1 MNVIQYG
8 MRRND
13 MPIIYNEKT
22 REFHLY
28 NQEISYII
36 KILDNDQPGQLY
48 YGKRLTHREDFS
60 HLFEYAMRDMS
71 PYAFEGNS
79 TFSLENIKQEYPTF
93 GCGDMRFPAYE
104 IERENG
110 SHVVEFVYKEH
121 KIYNGKPKLEGLP
134 ATYVE
139 SDDEAQTL
147 ELVLEDTSINTR
159 IVLLYTIYEA
169 FPVIARSV
177 RFECDSDEKIT
188 LLSAMSACVDLPDKD
203 YEMIDL
209 AGVWARERH
218 VRRHKLDYGIQSIY
232 SMRGCSSYQFNPFL
246 ALARENADEFQG
258 QVYGFSLVYSG
269 NFLAQ
274 TEVDNYDTARVLMGI
289 HPNGFKWTLGKGESF
304 QTPEMVMVYSEAGLN
319 GMSQTFHKLY
329 RTRLARGTWRDK
341 VRPILINSWE
351 AFYFDFDAP
360 KLLGLADAAADLG
373 MELFVLDDGWFG
385 KRDDSTSSLG
395 YLYPNEEKLKGT
407 LKELAEKINAKG
419 LKFGL
424 WIEPEMTNKDSDL
437 YRAHPD
443 WLLAE
448 QGKRICHSR
457 TQYVLDFSK
466 KEVREY
472 IGDMLE
478 NLLAEVPVSYIKWDM
493 NRTFS
498 EVFSNGND
506 REYQGKVCHKYILGV
521 YELYERLTSRFPH
534 VLFESC
540 ASGGARFDPGML
552 YYAPQGW
559 TSDDSDA
566 IERLKIQYGT
576 SMCYPLSSMGS
587 HVSVVP
593 NHQVFRNTPL
603 HTRANVAYFGTF
615 GYELDL
621 NKLTEEE
628 IKEVKEQITFM
639 KEYREVL
646 QFGTFYRLKSPFEGN
661 ETVWMVTNEDRTLAI
676 VGYYRVLNG
685 VNQPY
690 SRVRLQGLNPDMIYE
705 NVWNHTENYGD
716 ELMNYGLITS
726 DVTAGEV
733 PGNVTPCTDFE
744 SRIYMLKGKK
754 VQEGR

>member
-1 MNVIQYG
+1 
-8 MRRND
+8 

-48 YGKRLTHREDFS
+48 YGKRLTHKEDFS

-289 HPNGFKWTLGKGESF
+289 HPNGFKWTLEKGESF

-360 KLLGLADAAADLG
+360 KLLGLADVAADLG

-395 YLYPNEEKLKGT
+395 DWYPNEEKLKGT

-457 TQYVLDFSK
+457 NQYVLDFSK

-478 NLLAEVPVSYIKWDM
+478 NLLAEVPVSYIKWDL

-506 REYQGKVCHKYILGV
+506 REYQGKVCHKYVLGV

-559 TSDDSDA
+559 TSDDTDA

-576 SMCYPLSSMGS
+576 SMVYPVSCMGS
-587 HVSVVP
+587 HVSASP
-593 NHQVFRNTPL
+593 NHQTNRVTPIE
-603 HTRANVAYFGTF
+603 TRADVAYFGTF

-621 NKLTEEE
+621 LKLGEEDKAE
-628 IKEVKEQITFM
+628 IRRQIAFM
-639 KEYREVL
+639 KEKRDL
-646 QFGTFYRLKSPFEGN
+646 IQKGTFYRLKSPFEGN
-661 ETVWMVTNEDRTLAI
+661 ETAWMIVSEDQKKAL
-676 VGYYRVLNG
+676 VCYYRVMQP
-685 VNQPY
+685 VN
-690 SRVRLQGLNPDMIYE
+690 VGFKRLKLKGLKEDICYK
-705 NVWNHTENYGD
+705 VSGYDYDCYGD
-716 ELMNYGLITS
+716 ELMQVGMILS
-726 DVTAGEV
+726 DSASGVWKKGV
-733 PGNVTPCTDFE
+733 NDKGDFQA
-744 SRIYMLKGKK
+744 K
-754 VQEGR
+754 VFEIVAV

>member
-1 MNVIQYG
+1 
-8 MRRND
+8 

-48 YGKRLTHREDFS
+48 YGKRLTHKEDFS

-71 PYAFEGNS
+71 SYAFEGNS

-289 HPNGFKWTLGKGESF
+289 HPNGFKWTLEKGESF

-395 YLYPNEEKLKGT
+395 DWYPNEEKLKGT

-506 REYQGKVCHKYILGV
+506 REYQGKVCHKYVLGV

-559 TSDDSDA
+559 TSDDTDA

-576 SMCYPLSSMGS
+576 SMVYPVSCMGS
-587 HVSVVP
+587 HVSASP
-593 NHQVFRNTPL
+593 NHQTNRVTPIE
-603 HTRANVAYFGTF
+603 TRADVAYFGTF

-621 NKLTEEE
+621 LKLDEEDKVE
-628 IKEVKEQITFM
+628 IRRQIAFM
-639 KEYREVL
+639 KEKRDL
-646 QFGTFYRLKSPFEGN
+646 IQKGTFYRLKSPFEGN
-661 ETVWMVTNEDRTLAI
+661 ETAWMIVSEDQKKAL
-676 VGYYRVLNG
+676 VGYYRVMQP
-685 VNQPY
+685 VN
-690 SRVRLQGLNPDMIYE
+690 VGFKRLKMKGLKEDICYK
-705 NVWNHTENYGD
+705 VSGYDYDCYGD
-716 ELMNYGLITS
+716 ELMQVGMILS
-726 DVTAGEV
+726 DSASGVWKKGVNDKGDFQAEV
-733 PGNVTPCTDFE
+733 FE
-744 SRIYMLKGKK
+744 I
-754 VQEGR
+754 VAV

>member
-289 HPNGFKWTLGKGESF
+289 HPNGFKWTLEKGESF

-395 YLYPNEEKLKGT
+395 DWYPNEEKLKGT

-559 TSDDSDA
+559 TSDDTDA

-576 SMCYPLSSMGS
+576 SMVYPVSCMGS
-587 HVSVVP
+587 HVSASP
-593 NHQVFRNTPL
+593 NHQTNRVTPIE
-603 HTRANVAYFGTF
+603 TRADVAYFGTF

-621 NKLTEEE
+621 LKLGEEDKAE
-628 IKEVKEQITFM
+628 IRRQIAFM
-639 KEYREVL
+639 KEKRDL
-646 QFGTFYRLKSPFEGN
+646 IQKGTFYRLKSPFEGN
-661 ETVWMVTNEDRTLAI
+661 ETAWMIISEDQKKAL
-676 VGYYRVLNG
+676 VGYYRVMQP
-685 VNQPY
+685 VN
-690 SRVRLQGLNPDMIYE
+690 VGFKRLKLKGLKEDTCYK
-705 NVWNHTENYGD
+705 VSGYDYDCYGD
-716 ELMNYGLITS
+716 ELMQVGMILS
-726 DVTAGEV
+726 DSASGVWKKGVNDKGDFQAEV
-733 PGNVTPCTDFE
+733 FE
-744 SRIYMLKGKK
+744 I
-754 VQEGR
+754 VAV

>member
-1 MNVIQYG
+1 
-8 MRRND
+8 

-71 PYAFEGNS
+71 PYAFEENS

-395 YLYPNEEKLKGT
+395 DWYPNEEKLKGT

-457 TQYVLDFSK
+457 NQYVLDFSK

-478 NLLAEVPVSYIKWDM
+478 NLLAEVPVSYIKWDL

-559 TSDDSDA
+559 TSDDTDA

-576 SMCYPLSSMGS
+576 SMVYPVSCMGS
-587 HVSVVP
+587 HVSASP
-593 NHQVFRNTPL
+593 NHQTNRVTPL
-603 HTRANVAYFGTF
+603 ETRADVAYFGTF

-621 NKLTEEE
+621 LKLGEEDKAE
-628 IKEVKEQITFM
+628 IRRQIAFM
-639 KEYREVL
+639 KEKRDL
-646 QFGTFYRLKSPFEGN
+646 IQKGTFYRLKSPFEGN
-661 ETVWMVTNEDRTLAI
+661 ETAWMIVSEDQKKAL
-676 VGYYRVLNG
+676 VGYYRVMQP
-685 VNQPY
+685 VN
-690 SRVRLQGLNPDMIYE
+690 VGFKRLKLKGLKEDTCYK
-705 NVWNHTENYGD
+705 VSGYAYDCYGD
-716 ELMNYGLITS
+716 ELMQVGMILS
-726 DVTAGEV
+726 DSASGVWKNGVNDKGDFQAEV
-733 PGNVTPCTDFE
+733 FE
-744 SRIYMLKGKK
+744 I
-754 VQEGR
+754 VAV

>member
-1 MNVIQYG
+1 
-8 MRRND
+8 

-121 KIYNGKPKLEGLP
+121 KIYDGKPKLEGLP

-395 YLYPNEEKLKGT
+395 DWYPNEEKLKGT

-424 WIEPEMTNKDSDL
+424 WTEPEMTNKDSDL

-559 TSDDSDA
+559 TSDDTDA

-576 SMCYPLSSMGS
+576 SMVYPVSCMGS
-587 HVSVVP
+587 HVSASP
-593 NHQVFRNTPL
+593 NHQTNRVTPL
-603 HTRANVAYFGTF
+603 ETRADVAYFGTF

-621 NKLTEEE
+621 LKLGEEDKAE
-628 IKEVKEQITFM
+628 IRRQIAFM
-639 KEYREVL
+639 KEKRDL
-646 QFGTFYRLKSPFEGN
+646 IQKGTFYRLKSPFEGN
-661 ETVWMVTNEDRTLAI
+661 ETAWMIVSEDQKKAL
-676 VGYYRVLNG
+676 VGYYRVMQP
-685 VNQPY
+685 VN
-690 SRVRLQGLNPDMIYE
+690 VGFKRLKLKGLKEDTCYK
-705 NVWNHTENYGD
+705 VSGYAYDCYGD
-716 ELMNYGLITS
+716 ELMQVGMILS
-726 DVTAGEV
+726 DSASGVWKKGVNDKGDFQAEV
-733 PGNVTPCTDFE
+733 FE
-744 SRIYMLKGKK
+744 I
-754 VQEGR
+754 VAV

>member
-1 MNVIQYG
+1 
-8 MRRND
+8 

-48 YGKRLTHREDFS
+48 YGKRLTHKEDFS

-147 ELVLEDTSINTR
+147 ELVLEDASIGTK
-159 IVLLYTIYEA
+159 IILLYTIYEA
-169 FPVIARSV
+169 FPVITRSV

-289 HPNGFKWTLGKGESF
+289 HPNGFKWTLEKGESF

-360 KLLGLADAAADLG
+360 KLLGLADVAADLG

-395 YLYPNEEKLKGT
+395 DWYPNEEKLKGT

-443 WLLAE
+443 WILAE

-559 TSDDSDA
+559 TSDDTDA

-576 SMCYPLSSMGS
+576 SMVYPVSCMGS
-587 HVSVVP
+587 HVSASP
-593 NHQVFRNTPL
+593 NHQTNRVTPL
-603 HTRANVAYFGTF
+603 ETRADVAYFGTF

-621 NKLTEEE
+621 LKLGEEDKAE
-628 IKEVKEQITFM
+628 IRRQIAFM
-639 KEYREVL
+639 KEKRDL
-646 QFGTFYRLKSPFEGN
+646 IQKGTFYRLKSPFEGN
-661 ETVWMVTNEDRTLAI
+661 ETAWMIVSEDQKKAL
-676 VGYYRVLNG
+676 VGYYRVMQP
-685 VNQPY
+685 VN
-690 SRVRLQGLNPDMIYE
+690 VGFKRLKLKGLKEDTCYK
-705 NVWNHTENYGD
+705 VSGYAYDCYGD
-716 ELMNYGLITS
+716 ELMQVGMILS
-726 DVTAGEV
+726 DSASGVWKKGVNDKGDFQAEV
-733 PGNVTPCTDFE
+733 FE
-744 SRIYMLKGKK
+744 I
-754 VQEGR
+754 VAV

>member
-1 MNVIQYG
+1 
-8 MRRND
+8 

-36 KILDNDQPGQLY
+36 KILDNDQLGQLY

-60 HLFEYAMRDMS
+60 HFFEYAMRDMS

-110 SHVVEFVYKEH
+110 SHVVEFVYKEY

-159 IVLLYTIYEA
+159 IVLLYTIYKA

-395 YLYPNEEKLKGT
+395 DWYPNEEKLKGT

-559 TSDDSDA
+559 TSDDTDA

-576 SMCYPLSSMGS
+576 SMVYPVSCMGS
-587 HVSVVP
+587 HVSASP
-593 NHQVFRNTPL
+593 NHQTNRVTPIE
-603 HTRANVAYFGTF
+603 TRADVAYFGTF

-621 NKLTEEE
+621 LKLGEEDKAE
-628 IKEVKEQITFM
+628 IRRQIAFM
-639 KEYREVL
+639 KEKRDL
-646 QFGTFYRLKSPFEGN
+646 IQKGTFYRLKSPFEGN
-661 ETVWMVTNEDRTLAI
+661 ETAWMIVSEDQKKAL
-676 VGYYRVLNG
+676 VGYYRVMQP
-685 VNQPY
+685 VN
-690 SRVRLQGLNPDMIYE
+690 VGFKRLKLKGLKEDTCYK
-705 NVWNHTENYGD
+705 VSGYAYDCYGD
-716 ELMNYGLITS
+716 ELMQVGMILS
-726 DVTAGEV
+726 DSASGVWKKGVNDKGDFQAEV
-733 PGNVTPCTDFE
+733 FE
-744 SRIYMLKGKK
+744 I
-754 VQEGR
+754 VAV

>member
-121 KIYNGKPKLEGLP
+121 KIYDGKPKLEGLP

-360 KLLGLADAAADLG
+360 KLLGLADAATDLG

-395 YLYPNEEKLKGT
+395 DWYPNEEKLKGT

-559 TSDDSDA
+559 TSDDTDA

-576 SMCYPLSSMGS
+576 SMVYPVSCMGS
-587 HVSVVP
+587 HVSASP
-593 NHQVFRNTPL
+593 NHQTNRVTPIE
-603 HTRANVAYFGTF
+603 TRADVAYFGTF

-621 NKLTEEE
+621 LKLGEEDKAE
-628 IKEVKEQITFM
+628 IRRQIAFM
-639 KEYREVL
+639 KEKRDL
-646 QFGTFYRLKSPFEGN
+646 IQKGTFYRLKSPFEGN
-661 ETVWMVTNEDRTLAI
+661 ETAWMIVSEDQKKAL
-676 VGYYRVLNG
+676 VGYYRVMQP
-685 VNQPY
+685 VN
-690 SRVRLQGLNPDMIYE
+690 VGFKRLKLKGLKEDTCYK
-705 NVWNHTENYGD
+705 VSGYAYDCYGD
-716 ELMNYGLITS
+716 ELMQVGMILS
-726 DVTAGEV
+726 DSASGVWKKGVNDKGDFQAEV
-733 PGNVTPCTDFE
+733 FE
-744 SRIYMLKGKK
+744 I
-754 VQEGR
+754 VAV

>member
-1 MNVIQYG
+1 
-8 MRRND
+8 

-48 YGKRLTHREDFS
+48 YGKRLTHKEDFS

-121 KIYNGKPKLEGLP
+121 KIYSGKPKLEGLP

-289 HPNGFKWTLGKGESF
+289 HPNGFKWTLGKGEAF
-304 QTPEMVMVYSEAGLN
+304 QAPEMVMVYSEAGLN

-385 KRDDSTSSLG
+385 KRNDGTSSLG
-395 YLYPNEEKLKGT
+395 DWYPNEEKLKGT

-457 TQYVLDFSK
+457 NQYVLDFSK
-466 KEVREY
+466 REVREY

-478 NLLAEVPVSYIKWDM
+478 NLLAEVPISYIKWDL

-506 REYQGKVCHKYILGV
+506 REYQGKVCHKYVLGV

-559 TSDDSDA
+559 TSDDTDA

-576 SMCYPLSSMGS
+576 SMVYPVSCMGS
-587 HVSVVP
+587 HVSASP
-593 NHQVFRNTPL
+593 NHQTNRVTPIE
-603 HTRANVAYFGTF
+603 TRADVAYFGTF

-621 NKLTEEE
+621 LKLSEEE
-628 IKEVKEQITFM
+628 KAEVRRQIAFM
-639 KEYREVL
+639 KENREL
-646 QFGTFYRLKSPFEGN
+646 IQKGIFYRLKSPFEGN
-661 ETVWMVTNEDRTLAI
+661 ETAWIIVSEDQKKAL
-676 VGYYRVLNG
+676 VGYYRVMQP
-685 VNQPY
+685 VNIGF
-690 SRVRLQGLNPDMIYE
+690 VRLKLKGLKEDTCYK
-705 NVWNHTENYGD
+705 VSGYDYDCYGD
-716 ELMNYGLITS
+716 ELMQVGMILS
-726 DVTAGEV
+726 DSASGVWKKGV
-733 PGNVTPCTDFE
+733 NDKGDFQA
-744 SRIYMLKGKK
+744 K
-754 VQEGR
+754 VFEIVAV

>member
-1 MNVIQYG
+1 
-8 MRRND
+8 

-360 KLLGLADAAADLG
+360 KLLGLADAATDLG

-395 YLYPNEEKLKGT
+395 DWYPNEEKLKGT

-506 REYQGKVCHKYILGV
+506 REYQGKVSHKYILGV

-559 TSDDSDA
+559 TSDDTDA

-576 SMCYPLSSMGS
+576 SMVYPVSCMGS
-587 HVSVVP
+587 HVSASP
-593 NHQVFRNTPL
+593 NHQTNRVTPIE
-603 HTRANVAYFGTF
+603 TRADVAYFGTF

-621 NKLTEEE
+621 LKLGEEDKAE
-628 IKEVKEQITFM
+628 IRRQIAFM
-639 KEYREVL
+639 KEKRDL
-646 QFGTFYRLKSPFEGN
+646 IQKGTFYRLKSPFEGN
-661 ETVWMVTNEDRTLAI
+661 ETAWMIVSEDQKKAL
-676 VGYYRVLNG
+676 VGYYRVMQP
-685 VNQPY
+685 VN
-690 SRVRLQGLNPDMIYE
+690 VGFKRLKLKGLKEDTCYK
-705 NVWNHTENYGD
+705 VSGYAYDCYGD
-716 ELMNYGLITS
+716 ELMQVGMILS
-726 DVTAGEV
+726 DSASGVWKKGVNDKGDFQAEV
-733 PGNVTPCTDFE
+733 FE
-744 SRIYMLKGKK
+744 I
-754 VQEGR
+754 VAV

>member
-1 MNVIQYG
+1 
-8 MRRND
+8 

-110 SHVVEFVYKEH
+110 SHVVEFVYKEY

-246 ALARENADEFQG
+246 ALARENANEFQG

-395 YLYPNEEKLKGT
+395 DWYPNEEKLKGT

-559 TSDDSDA
+559 TSDDTDA

-576 SMCYPLSSMGS
+576 SMVYPVSCMGS
-587 HVSVVP
+587 HVSASP
-593 NHQVFRNTPL
+593 NHQTNRVTPIE
-603 HTRANVAYFGTF
+603 TRADVAYFGTF

-621 NKLTEEE
+621 LKLGEEDKAE
-628 IKEVKEQITFM
+628 IRRQIAFM
-639 KEYREVL
+639 KEKRDL
-646 QFGTFYRLKSPFEGN
+646 IQKGTFYRLKSPFEGN
-661 ETVWMVTNEDRTLAI
+661 ETAWMIVSEDQKKAL
-676 VGYYRVLNG
+676 VGYYRVMQP
-685 VNQPY
+685 VN
-690 SRVRLQGLNPDMIYE
+690 VGFKRLKLKGLKEDICYK
-705 NVWNHTENYGD
+705 VSGYAYDCYGD
-716 ELMNYGLITS
+716 ELMQVGMILS
-726 DVTAGEV
+726 DSASGVWKKGVNDKGDFQAEV
-733 PGNVTPCTDFE
+733 FE
-744 SRIYMLKGKK
+744 I
-754 VQEGR
+754 VAV

>member
-1 MNVIQYG
+1 
-8 MRRND
+8 

-36 KILDNDQPGQLY
+36 KILDNEQPGQLY

-121 KIYNGKPKLEGLP
+121 KIYDGKPKLEGLP

-232 SMRGCSSYQFNPFL
+232 SMRGCSSYQFNPFF

-304 QTPEMVMVYSEAGLN
+304 QTPEMVMIYSEAGLN

-360 KLLGLADAAADLG
+360 KLLGLVDAAADLG

-395 YLYPNEEKLKGT
+395 DWYPNEEKLKGT

-559 TSDDSDA
+559 TSDDTDA

-576 SMCYPLSSMGS
+576 SMVYPVSCMGS
-587 HVSVVP
+587 HVSASP
-593 NHQVFRNTPL
+593 NHQTNRVTPIE
-603 HTRANVAYFGTF
+603 TRADVAYFGTF

-621 NKLTEEE
+621 LKLSEEE
-628 IKEVKEQITFM
+628 KEEIRRQIAFM
-639 KEYREVL
+639 KEKRDL
-646 QFGTFYRLKSPFEGN
+646 IQKGTFYRLKSPFEGN
-661 ETVWMVTNEDRTLAI
+661 ETAWMIVSEDQKKAL
-676 VGYYRVLNG
+676 VGYYRVMQP
-685 VNQPY
+685 VN
-690 SRVRLQGLNPDMIYE
+690 VGFKRLKLKGLKEDICYK
-705 NVWNHTENYGD
+705 VSGYDYDCYGD
-716 ELMNYGLITS
+716 ELMQVGMILSGSASGVWKKGVNDKG
-726 DVTAGEV
+726 
-733 PGNVTPCTDFE
+733 DFQA
-744 SRIYMLKGKK
+744 K
-754 VQEGR
+754 VFEIVAV

>member
-360 KLLGLADAAADLG
+360 KLLGLADAATDLG

-395 YLYPNEEKLKGT
+395 DWYPNEEKLKGT

-506 REYQGKVCHKYILGV
+506 REYQGKVCHKYVLGV

-559 TSDDSDA
+559 TSDDTDA

-576 SMCYPLSSMGS
+576 SMVYPVSCMGS
-587 HVSVVP
+587 HVSASP
-593 NHQVFRNTPL
+593 NHQTNRVTPIE
-603 HTRANVAYFGTF
+603 TRADVAYFGTF

-621 NKLTEEE
+621 LKLGEEDKAE
-628 IKEVKEQITFM
+628 IRRQIAFM
-639 KEYREVL
+639 KEKRDL
-646 QFGTFYRLKSPFEGN
+646 IQKGTFYRLKSPFEGN
-661 ETVWMVTNEDRTLAI
+661 ETAWMIVSEDQKKAL
-676 VGYYRVLNG
+676 VGYYRVMQP
-685 VNQPY
+685 VN
-690 SRVRLQGLNPDMIYE
+690 VGFKRLKLKGLKEDTCYK
-705 NVWNHTENYGD
+705 VSGYAYDCYGD
-716 ELMNYGLITS
+716 ELMQVGMILS
-726 DVTAGEV
+726 DSASGVWKKGVNDKGDFQAEV
-733 PGNVTPCTDFE
+733 FE
-744 SRIYMLKGKK
+744 I
-754 VQEGR
+754 VAV

>member
-1 MNVIQYG
+1 
-8 MRRND
+8 

-36 KILDNDQPGQLY
+36 KILDNEQPGQLY
-48 YGKRLTHREDFS
+48 YGKRLTHREDFG
-60 HLFEYAMRDMS
+60 HLFEYATRDMS

-360 KLLGLADAAADLG
+360 KLLGLADAATDLG

-395 YLYPNEEKLKGT
+395 DWYPNEEKLKGT

-506 REYQGKVCHKYILGV
+506 REYQGKVCHKYVLGV

-559 TSDDSDA
+559 TSDDTDA

-576 SMCYPLSSMGS
+576 SMVYPVSCMGS
-587 HVSVVP
+587 HVSASP
-593 NHQVFRNTPL
+593 NHQTNRVTPIE
-603 HTRANVAYFGTF
+603 TRADVAYFGTF

-621 NKLTEEE
+621 LKLGEEDKAE
-628 IKEVKEQITFM
+628 IRRQIAFM
-639 KEYREVL
+639 KEKRDL
-646 QFGTFYRLKSPFEGN
+646 IQKGTFYRLKSPFEGN
-661 ETVWMVTNEDRTLAI
+661 ETAWMIVSEDQKKAL
-676 VGYYRVLNG
+676 VGYYRVMQP
-685 VNQPY
+685 VN
-690 SRVRLQGLNPDMIYE
+690 VGFKRLKLKGLKEDTCYK
-705 NVWNHTENYGD
+705 VSGYAYDCYGD
-716 ELMNYGLITS
+716 ELMQVGMILS
-726 DVTAGEV
+726 DSASGVWKKGVNDKGDFQAEV
-733 PGNVTPCTDFE
+733 FE
-744 SRIYMLKGKK
+744 I
-754 VQEGR
+754 VAV

>member
-71 PYAFEGNS
+71 PYAFEENS

-121 KIYNGKPKLEGLP
+121 KIYDGKPKLEGLP

-209 AGVWARERH
+209 AGVWARERR

-395 YLYPNEEKLKGT
+395 DWYPNEEKLKGT

-559 TSDDSDA
+559 TSDDTDA

-576 SMCYPLSSMGS
+576 SMVYPVSCMGS
-587 HVSVVP
+587 HVSASP
-593 NHQVFRNTPL
+593 NHQTNRVTPIE
-603 HTRANVAYFGTF
+603 TRADVAYFGTF

-621 NKLTEEE
+621 LKLGEEDKAE
-628 IKEVKEQITFM
+628 IRRQIAFM
-639 KEYREVL
+639 KEKRDL
-646 QFGTFYRLKSPFEGN
+646 IQKGTFYRLKSPFEGN
-661 ETVWMVTNEDRTLAI
+661 ETAWMIVSEDQKKAL
-676 VGYYRVLNG
+676 VGYYRVMQP
-685 VNQPY
+685 VN
-690 SRVRLQGLNPDMIYE
+690 VGFKRLKLKGLKEDTCYK
-705 NVWNHTENYGD
+705 VSGYAYDCYGD
-716 ELMNYGLITS
+716 ELMQVGMILS
-726 DVTAGEV
+726 DSASGVWKKGVNDKGDFQAEV
-733 PGNVTPCTDFE
+733 FE
-744 SRIYMLKGKK
+744 I
-754 VQEGR
+754 VAV

>member
-360 KLLGLADAAADLG
+360 KLLGLADAATDLG

-395 YLYPNEEKLKGT
+395 DWYPNEEKLKGT

-559 TSDDSDA
+559 TSDDTDA

-576 SMCYPLSSMGS
+576 SMVYPVSCMGS
-587 HVSVVP
+587 HVSASP
-593 NHQVFRNTPL
+593 NHQTNRVTPL
-603 HTRANVAYFGTF
+603 ETRADVAYFGTF

-628 IKEVKEQITFM
+628 KAKIRRQIAFM
-639 KEYREVL
+639 KEKRDL
-646 QFGTFYRLKSPFEGN
+646 IQKGTFYRLKSPFEGN
-661 ETVWMVTNEDRTLAI
+661 ETAWMIVSEDQKKAL
-676 VGYYRVLNG
+676 VGYYRVMQP
-685 VNQPY
+685 VN
-690 SRVRLQGLNPDMIYE
+690 VGFKRLKLKGLKEDICYK
-705 NVWNHTENYGD
+705 VSGYAYDCYGD
-716 ELMNYGLITS
+716 ELMQVGMILS
-726 DVTAGEV
+726 DSASGVWKKGVNDKGDFQAEV
-733 PGNVTPCTDFE
+733 FE
-744 SRIYMLKGKK
+744 I
-754 VQEGR
+754 VAV

>member
-48 YGKRLTHREDFS
+48 YGKRLTRREDFS

-289 HPNGFKWTLGKGESF
+289 HPNGFKWTLEKGGSF
-304 QTPEMVMVYSEAGLN
+304 QTPGMVMVYSEAGLN

-360 KLLGLADAAADLG
+360 KLLGLADVAADLG

-395 YLYPNEEKLKGT
+395 DWYPNEEKLKGT

-443 WLLAE
+443 WILAE

-559 TSDDSDA
+559 TSDDTDA

-576 SMCYPLSSMGS
+576 SMVYPVSCMGS
-587 HVSVVP
+587 HVSASP
-593 NHQVFRNTPL
+593 NHQTNRVTPL
-603 HTRANVAYFGTF
+603 ETRADVAYFGTF

-621 NKLTEEE
+621 LKLGEEDKAE
-628 IKEVKEQITFM
+628 IRRQIAFM
-639 KEYREVL
+639 KEKRDL
-646 QFGTFYRLKSPFEGN
+646 IQKGTFYRLKSPFEGN
-661 ETVWMVTNEDRTLAI
+661 ETAWMIVSEDQKKAL
-676 VGYYRVLNG
+676 VGYYRVMQP
-685 VNQPY
+685 VN
-690 SRVRLQGLNPDMIYE
+690 VGFKRLKLKGLKEDTCYK
-705 NVWNHTENYGD
+705 VSGYAYDCYGD
-716 ELMNYGLITS
+716 ELMQVGMILS
-726 DVTAGEV
+726 DSASGVWKKGVNDKGDFQAEV
-733 PGNVTPCTDFE
+733 FE
-744 SRIYMLKGKK
+744 I
-754 VQEGR
+754 VAV

>member
-1 MNVIQYG
+1 
-8 MRRND
+8 

-360 KLLGLADAAADLG
+360 KLLGLADAATDLG

-395 YLYPNEEKLKGT
+395 DWYPNEEKLKGT

-559 TSDDSDA
+559 TSDDTDA

-576 SMCYPLSSMGS
+576 SMVYPVSCMGS
-587 HVSVVP
+587 HVSASP
-593 NHQVFRNTPL
+593 NHQTNRVTPIE
-603 HTRANVAYFGTF
+603 TRADVAYFGTF

-621 NKLTEEE
+621 LKLVEEDKAE
-628 IKEVKEQITFM
+628 IRRQIAFM
-639 KEYREVL
+639 KEKRDL
-646 QFGTFYRLKSPFEGN
+646 IQKGTFYRLKSPFEGN
-661 ETVWMVTNEDRTLAI
+661 ETAWMIVSEDQKKAL
-676 VGYYRVLNG
+676 VGYYRVMQP
-685 VNQPY
+685 VN
-690 SRVRLQGLNPDMIYE
+690 VGFKRLKLKGLKEDTCYK
-705 NVWNHTENYGD
+705 VSGYAYDCYGD
-716 ELMNYGLITS
+716 ELMQVGMILS
-726 DVTAGEV
+726 DSASGVWKKGVNDKGDFQAEV
-733 PGNVTPCTDFE
+733 FE
-744 SRIYMLKGKK
+744 I
-754 VQEGR
+754 VAV

>member
-1 MNVIQYG
+1 
-8 MRRND
+8 

-121 KIYNGKPKLEGLP
+121 KIYEGKPKLEGLP

-209 AGVWARERH
+209 AGVWARERR

-395 YLYPNEEKLKGT
+395 DWYPNEEKLKGT

-559 TSDDSDA
+559 TSDDTDA

-576 SMCYPLSSMGS
+576 SMVYPVSCMGS
-587 HVSVVP
+587 HVSASP
-593 NHQVFRNTPL
+593 NHQTNRVTPIE
-603 HTRANVAYFGTF
+603 TRADVAYFGTF

-621 NKLTEEE
+621 LKLGEEDKAE
-628 IKEVKEQITFM
+628 IRRQIAFM
-639 KEYREVL
+639 KEKRDL
-646 QFGTFYRLKSPFEGN
+646 IQKGTFYRLKSPFEGN
-661 ETVWMVTNEDRTLAI
+661 ETAWMIVSEDQKKAL
-676 VGYYRVLNG
+676 VGYYRVMQP
-685 VNQPY
+685 VN
-690 SRVRLQGLNPDMIYE
+690 VGFKRLKLKGLKEDTCYK
-705 NVWNHTENYGD
+705 VSGYDYDCYGD
-716 ELMNYGLITS
+716 ELMQVGMILS
-726 DVTAGEV
+726 DSASGVWKKGVNDKGDFQAEV
-733 PGNVTPCTDFE
+733 FE
-744 SRIYMLKGKK
+744 I
-754 VQEGR
+754 VAV

>member
-1 MNVIQYG
+1 
-8 MRRND
+8 

-48 YGKRLTHREDFS
+48 YGKRLIHREDFS

-209 AGVWARERH
+209 AGVWARERY

-360 KLLGLADAAADLG
+360 KLLGLADAATDLG

-395 YLYPNEEKLKGT
+395 DWYPNEEKLKGT

-559 TSDDSDA
+559 TSDDTDA

-576 SMCYPLSSMGS
+576 SMVYPVSCMGS
-587 HVSVVP
+587 HVSASP
-593 NHQVFRNTPL
+593 NHQTNRVTPIE
-603 HTRANVAYFGTF
+603 TRADVAYFGTF

-621 NKLTEEE
+621 LKLGEEDKAE
-628 IKEVKEQITFM
+628 IRRQIAFM
-639 KEYREVL
+639 KEKRDL
-646 QFGTFYRLKSPFEGN
+646 IQKGTFYRLKSPFEGN
-661 ETVWMVTNEDRTLAI
+661 ETAWMIVSEDQKKAL
-676 VGYYRVLNG
+676 VGYYRVMQP
-685 VNQPY
+685 VN
-690 SRVRLQGLNPDMIYE
+690 VGFKRLKLKGLKEDTCYK
-705 NVWNHTENYGD
+705 VSGYDYDCYGD
-716 ELMNYGLITS
+716 ELMQVGMILS
-726 DVTAGEV
+726 DSASGVWKKGVNDKGDFQAEV
-733 PGNVTPCTDFE
+733 FE
-744 SRIYMLKGKK
+744 I
-754 VQEGR
+754 VAV

>member
-1 MNVIQYG
+1 
-8 MRRND
+8 

-110 SHVVEFVYKEH
+110 SHVVEFVYKEY

-360 KLLGLADAAADLG
+360 KLLGLADVAADLG

-395 YLYPNEEKLKGT
+395 DWYPNEEKLKGT

-559 TSDDSDA
+559 TSDDTDA

-576 SMCYPLSSMGS
+576 SMVYPVSCMGS
-587 HVSVVP
+587 HVSASP
-593 NHQVFRNTPL
+593 NHQTNRVTPIE
-603 HTRANVAYFGTF
+603 TRADVAYFGTF

-621 NKLTEEE
+621 LKLDEEDKAE
-628 IKEVKEQITFM
+628 IRRQIAFM
-639 KEYREVL
+639 KEKRDL
-646 QFGTFYRLKSPFEGN
+646 IQKGTFYRLKSPFEGN
-661 ETVWMVTNEDRTLAI
+661 ETAWMIVSEDQKTAL
-676 VGYYRVLNG
+676 VGYYRVMQP
-685 VNQPY
+685 VN
-690 SRVRLQGLNPDMIYE
+690 VGFKRLKLKGLKEDICYK
-705 NVWNHTENYGD
+705 VSGYAYDCYGD
-716 ELMNYGLITS
+716 ELMQAGMILS
-726 DVTAGEV
+726 DSASGVWKKGV
-733 PGNVTPCTDFE
+733 NDKGDFQA
-744 SRIYMLKGKK
+744 K
-754 VQEGR
+754 VFEIVAV

>member
-1 MNVIQYG
+1 
-8 MRRND
+8 

-48 YGKRLTHREDFS
+48 YGKRLTHREDFG

-147 ELVLEDTSINTR
+147 ELVLEDASIGTK

-169 FPVIARSV
+169 FPAITRSV

-319 GMSQTFHKLY
+319 GMSQAFHKLY
-329 RTRLARGTWRDK
+329 RTRLARGIWRDK

-360 KLLGLADAAADLG
+360 RLLGLADAAADLG

-385 KRDDSTSSLG
+385 KRNDGTSSLG
-395 YLYPNEEKLKGT
+395 DWYPNEEKLKGT

-457 TQYVLDFSK
+457 NQYVLDFSK
-466 KEVREY
+466 REVREY

-478 NLLAEVPVSYIKWDM
+478 NLLAEVPVSYIKWDL

-506 REYQGKVCHKYILGV
+506 REYQGKVCHKYVLGV

-559 TSDDSDA
+559 TSDDTDA

-576 SMCYPLSSMGS
+576 SMVYPISCMGS
-587 HVSVVP
+587 HVSASP
-593 NHQVFRNTPL
+593 NHQTNRVTPIE
-603 HTRANVAYFGTF
+603 TRADVAYFGTF

-621 NKLTEEE
+621 LKLSEEE
-628 IKEVKEQITFM
+628 KAEVRRQIAFM
-639 KEYREVL
+639 KEKREL
-646 QFGTFYRLKSPFEGN
+646 IQKGTFYRLKSPFDGN
-661 ETVWMVTNEDRTLAI
+661 ETAWMIVSEDQKKAL
-676 VGYYRVLNG
+676 VGYYRVMQP
-685 VNQPY
+685 VNIGF
-690 SRVRLQGLNPDMIYE
+690 VRLKLKGLKEDTCYR
-705 NVWNHTENYGD
+705 VSGYDYDCYGD
-716 ELMNYGLITS
+716 ELMQVGMILS
-726 DVTAGEV
+726 DSASGVWKKGV
-733 PGNVTPCTDFE
+733 NDKGDFQA
-744 SRIYMLKGKK
+744 K
-754 VQEGR
+754 VFEIEAV

>member
-1 MNVIQYG
+1 
-8 MRRND
+8 

-246 ALARENADEFQG
+246 ALTRENADEFQG

-360 KLLGLADAAADLG
+360 KLLGLADAATDLG

-395 YLYPNEEKLKGT
+395 DWYPNEEKLKGT

-559 TSDDSDA
+559 TSDDTDA

-576 SMCYPLSSMGS
+576 SMVYPVSCMGS
-587 HVSVVP
+587 HVSASP
-593 NHQVFRNTPL
+593 NHQTNRVTPIE
-603 HTRANVAYFGTF
+603 TRADVAYFGTF

-621 NKLTEEE
+621 LKLGEEDKAE
-628 IKEVKEQITFM
+628 IRRQIAFM
-639 KEYREVL
+639 KEKRDL
-646 QFGTFYRLKSPFEGN
+646 IQKGTFYRLKSPFEGN
-661 ETVWMVTNEDRTLAI
+661 ETAWMIVSEDQKKALVI
-676 VGYYRVLNG
+676 
-685 VNQPY
+685 
-690 SRVRLQGLNPDMIYE
+690 
-705 NVWNHTENYGD
+705 
-716 ELMNYGLITS
+716 
-726 DVTAGEV
+726 
-733 PGNVTPCTDFE
+733 PG
-744 SRIYMLKGKK
+744 
-754 VQEGR
+754 

>member
-1 MNVIQYG
+1 MS
-8 MRRND
+8 
-13 MPIIYNEKT
+13 IIYNEKT

-48 YGKRLTHREDFS
+48 YGKRLTHREDFG

-121 KIYNGKPKLEGLP
+121 KIYDGKPKLEGLP

-373 MELFVLDDGWFG
+373 VELFVLDDGWFG

-395 YLYPNEEKLKGT
+395 DWYPNEEKLKGT

-559 TSDDSDA
+559 TSDDTDA

-576 SMCYPLSSMGS
+576 SMVYPVSCMGS
-587 HVSVVP
+587 HVSASP
-593 NHQVFRNTPL
+593 NHQTNRVTPIE
-603 HTRANVAYFGTF
+603 TRADVAYFGTF

-621 NKLTEEE
+621 LKLDEEDKAE
-628 IKEVKEQITFM
+628 IRRQIAFM
-639 KEYREVL
+639 KEKREL
-646 QFGTFYRLKSPFEGN
+646 IQKGTFYRLKSPFEGN
-661 ETVWMVTNEDRTLAI
+661 ETAWMIVSEDQKKAL
-676 VGYYRVLNG
+676 VGYYRVMQP
-685 VNQPY
+685 VNVGFKRLKLKGLKEDTCY
-690 SRVRLQGLNPDMIYE
+690 KVRGYDYDC
-705 NVWNHTENYGD
+705 YGD
-716 ELMNYGLITS
+716 ELMQVGMILS
-726 DVTAGEV
+726 DSASGVWKKGV
-733 PGNVTPCTDFE
+733 NDKGDFQA
-744 SRIYMLKGKK
+744 K
-754 VQEGR
+754 VFEIVAV

>member
-1 MNVIQYG
+1 
-8 MRRND
+8 

-71 PYAFEGNS
+71 PYAFEGSS

-360 KLLGLADAAADLG
+360 KLLGLADAATDLG

-395 YLYPNEEKLKGT
+395 DWYPNEEKLKGT

-559 TSDDSDA
+559 TSDDTDA

-576 SMCYPLSSMGS
+576 SMVYPVSCMGS
-587 HVSVVP
+587 HVSASP
-593 NHQVFRNTPL
+593 NHQTNRVTPIE
-603 HTRANVAYFGTF
+603 TRADVAYFGTF

-621 NKLTEEE
+621 LKLGEEDKAE
-628 IKEVKEQITFM
+628 IRRQIAFM
-639 KEYREVL
+639 KEKRDL
-646 QFGTFYRLKSPFEGN
+646 IQKGTFYRLKSPFEGN
-661 ETVWMVTNEDRTLAI
+661 ETAWMIVSEDQKKAL
-676 VGYYRVLNG
+676 VGYYRVMQP
-685 VNQPY
+685 VN
-690 SRVRLQGLNPDMIYE
+690 VGFKRLKLKGLKEDTCYK
-705 NVWNHTENYGD
+705 VSGYDYDCYGD
-716 ELMNYGLITS
+716 ELMQVGMILS
-726 DVTAGEV
+726 DSASGVWKKGV
-733 PGNVTPCTDFE
+733 NDKGDFQA
-744 SRIYMLKGKK
+744 K
-754 VQEGR
+754 VFEIVAV

>member
-71 PYAFEGNS
+71 PYAFEENS

-203 YEMIDL
+203 YEMINL

-304 QTPEMVMVYSEAGLN
+304 QTPEMVMIYSEAGLN

-329 RTRLARGTWRDK
+329 RTRLVRGTWRDK

-395 YLYPNEEKLKGT
+395 DWYPNEEKLKGT

-559 TSDDSDA
+559 TSDDTDA

-576 SMCYPLSSMGS
+576 SMVYPVSCMGS
-587 HVSVVP
+587 HVSASP
-593 NHQVFRNTPL
+593 NHQTNRVTPIE
-603 HTRANVAYFGTF
+603 TRADVAYFGTF

-621 NKLTEEE
+621 LKLSEEE
-628 IKEVKEQITFM
+628 KAEVRRQIAFM
-639 KEYREVL
+639 KEKREL
-646 QFGTFYRLKSPFEGN
+646 IQKGIFYRLKSPFEGN
-661 ETVWMVTNEDRTLAI
+661 ETAWMIVSEDQKTAL
-676 VGYYRVLNG
+676 VGYYRVMQP
-685 VNQPY
+685 VNIGF
-690 SRVRLQGLNPDMIYE
+690 VRLKLKGLKEDTCYK
-705 NVWNHTENYGD
+705 VSGYDYDCYGD
-716 ELMNYGLITS
+716 ELMQVGMILS
-726 DVTAGEV
+726 DSASGVWKKGV
-733 PGNVTPCTDFE
+733 NDKGDFQA
-744 SRIYMLKGKK
+744 K
-754 VQEGR
+754 VFEIVAV

>member
-1 MNVIQYG
+1 
-8 MRRND
+8 

-258 QVYGFSLVYSG
+258 QVYGFSLVFSG

-360 KLLGLADAAADLG
+360 KLLGLADAATDLG

-395 YLYPNEEKLKGT
+395 DWYPNEEKLKGT

-448 QGKRICHSR
+448 QGKRICHRR

-506 REYQGKVCHKYILGV
+506 REYQGKVCHKYFLGV
-521 YELYERLTSRFPH
+521 F
-534 VLFESC
+534 
-540 ASGGARFDPGML
+540 
-552 YYAPQGW
+552 
-559 TSDDSDA
+559 
-566 IERLKIQYGT
+566 
-576 SMCYPLSSMGS
+576 
-587 HVSVVP
+587 
-593 NHQVFRNTPL
+593 
-603 HTRANVAYFGTF
+603 
-615 GYELDL
+615 
-621 NKLTEEE
+621 
-628 IKEVKEQITFM
+628 
-639 KEYREVL
+639 
-646 QFGTFYRLKSPFEGN
+646 
-661 ETVWMVTNEDRTLAI
+661 
-676 VGYYRVLNG
+676 
-685 VNQPY
+685 
-690 SRVRLQGLNPDMIYE
+690 
-705 NVWNHTENYGD
+705 
-716 ELMNYGLITS
+716 
-726 DVTAGEV
+726 
-733 PGNVTPCTDFE
+733 
-744 SRIYMLKGKK
+744 
-754 VQEGR
+754 

>member
-1 MNVIQYG
+1 
-8 MRRND
+8 

-48 YGKRLTHREDFS
+48 YGKRLTHREDFG
-60 HLFEYAMRDMS
+60 HLFEYATRDMS

-304 QTPEMVMVYSEAGLN
+304 QIPEMVMVYSEAGLN

-395 YLYPNEEKLKGT
+395 DWYPNEEKLKGT

-559 TSDDSDA
+559 TSDDTDA

-576 SMCYPLSSMGS
+576 SMVYPVSCMGS
-587 HVSVVP
+587 HVSASP
-593 NHQVFRNTPL
+593 NHQTNRVTPIE
-603 HTRANVAYFGTF
+603 TRADVAYFGTF

-621 NKLTEEE
+621 LKLDEEDKAE
-628 IKEVKEQITFM
+628 IRRQIAFM
-639 KEYREVL
+639 KEKRDL
-646 QFGTFYRLKSPFEGN
+646 IQKGTFYRLKSPFEGN
-661 ETVWMVTNEDRTLAI
+661 ETAWMIVSEDQKKAL
-676 VGYYRVLNG
+676 VGYYRVMQP
-685 VNQPY
+685 VN
-690 SRVRLQGLNPDMIYE
+690 VGFKRLKLKGLKEDTCYK
-705 NVWNHTENYGD
+705 VSGYDYDCYGD
-716 ELMNYGLITS
+716 ELMQVGMILS
-726 DVTAGEV
+726 DSASGVWKKGV
-733 PGNVTPCTDFE
+733 NDKGDFQA
-744 SRIYMLKGKK
+744 K
-754 VQEGR
+754 VFEIVAV

>member
-209 AGVWARERH
+209 AGVWARERY

-395 YLYPNEEKLKGT
+395 DWYPNEEKQKGT

-559 TSDDSDA
+559 TSDDTDA

-576 SMCYPLSSMGS
+576 SMVYPVSCMGS
-587 HVSVVP
+587 HVSASP
-593 NHQVFRNTPL
+593 NHQTNRVTPIE
-603 HTRANVAYFGTF
+603 TRADVAYFGTF

-621 NKLTEEE
+621 LKLGEEDKAE
-628 IKEVKEQITFM
+628 IRRQIAFM
-639 KEYREVL
+639 KEKRDL
-646 QFGTFYRLKSPFEGN
+646 IQKGTFYRLKSPFEGN
-661 ETVWMVTNEDRTLAI
+661 ETAWMIVSEDQKKAL
-676 VGYYRVLNG
+676 VGYYRVMQP
-685 VNQPY
+685 VN
-690 SRVRLQGLNPDMIYE
+690 VGFKRLKLKGLKEDTCYK
-705 NVWNHTENYGD
+705 VSGYDYDCYGD
-716 ELMNYGLITS
+716 ELMQVGMILS
-726 DVTAGEV
+726 DSASGVWKKGV
-733 PGNVTPCTDFE
+733 NDKGDFQA
-744 SRIYMLKGKK
+744 K
-754 VQEGR
+754 VFEIVAV

>member
-1 MNVIQYG
+1 
-8 MRRND
+8 

-395 YLYPNEEKLKGT
+395 DWYPNEEKLKGT

-559 TSDDSDA
+559 TSDDTDA

-576 SMCYPLSSMGS
+576 SMVYPVSCMGS
-587 HVSVVP
+587 HVSASP
-593 NHQVFRNTPL
+593 NHQTNRVTPIE
-603 HTRANVAYFGTF
+603 TRADVAYFGTF

-621 NKLTEEE
+621 LKLGEEDKAE
-628 IKEVKEQITFM
+628 IRRQIVFM
-639 KEYREVL
+639 KEKRDL
-646 QFGTFYRLKSPFEGN
+646 IQKGTFYRLKSPFEGN
-661 ETVWMVTNEDRTLAI
+661 ETAWMIVSEDQKKAL
-676 VGYYRVLNG
+676 VGYYRVMQP
-685 VNQPY
+685 VN
-690 SRVRLQGLNPDMIYE
+690 VGFKRLKLKGLKEDTCYK
-705 NVWNHTENYGD
+705 VSGYAYDCYGD
-716 ELMNYGLITS
+716 ELMQVGMILS
-726 DVTAGEV
+726 DSASGVWKKGVNDKGDFQAEV
-733 PGNVTPCTDFE
+733 FE
-744 SRIYMLKGKK
+744 I
-754 VQEGR
+754 VAV

>member
-395 YLYPNEEKLKGT
+395 DWYPNEEKLKGT

-559 TSDDSDA
+559 TSDDTDA

-576 SMCYPLSSMGS
+576 SMVYPVSCMGS
-587 HVSVVP
+587 HVSASP
-593 NHQVFRNTPL
+593 NHQTNRVTPL
-603 HTRANVAYFGTF
+603 ETRADVAYFGTF

-621 NKLTEEE
+621 LKLGEEDKAE
-628 IKEVKEQITFM
+628 IRRQIAFM
-639 KEYREVL
+639 KEKRDL
-646 QFGTFYRLKSPFEGN
+646 IQKGTFYRLKSPFEGN
-661 ETVWMVTNEDRTLAI
+661 ETAWMIVSEDQKKAL
-676 VGYYRVLNG
+676 VGYYRVMQP
-685 VNQPY
+685 VN
-690 SRVRLQGLNPDMIYE
+690 VGFKRLKLKGLKEDTCYK
-705 NVWNHTENYGD
+705 VSGYDYDCYGD
-716 ELMNYGLITS
+716 ELMQVGMILS
-726 DVTAGEV
+726 DSASGVWKKGVNDKGDFQAEV
-733 PGNVTPCTDFE
+733 FE
-744 SRIYMLKGKK
+744 I
-754 VQEGR
+754 VAV

>member
-1 MNVIQYG
+1 
-8 MRRND
+8 

-203 YEMIDL
+203 YEMIDP

-360 KLLGLADAAADLG
+360 KLLGLADVAADLG

-395 YLYPNEEKLKGT
+395 DWYPNEEKLKGT

-443 WLLAE
+443 WILAE

-559 TSDDSDA
+559 TSDDTDA

-576 SMCYPLSSMGS
+576 SMVYPVSCMGS
-587 HVSVVP
+587 HVSASP
-593 NHQVFRNTPL
+593 NHQTNRVTPL
-603 HTRANVAYFGTF
+603 ETRADVAYFGTF
-615 GYELDL
+615 GYELDFL
-621 NKLTEEE
+621 KLGEEDKAE
-628 IKEVKEQITFM
+628 IRRQIAFM
-639 KEYREVL
+639 KKKRDL
-646 QFGTFYRLKSPFEGN
+646 IQKGTFYRLKSPFEGN
-661 ETVWMVTNEDRTLAI
+661 ETAWMIVSEDQKKAL
-676 VGYYRVLNG
+676 VGYYRVMQP
-685 VNQPY
+685 VN
-690 SRVRLQGLNPDMIYE
+690 VGFKRLKLKGLKEDTCYK
-705 NVWNHTENYGD
+705 VSGYAYDCYGD
-716 ELMNYGLITS
+716 ELMQVGMILS
-726 DVTAGEV
+726 DSASGVWKKGVNDKGDFQAEV
-733 PGNVTPCTDFE
+733 FE
-744 SRIYMLKGKK
+744 I
-754 VQEGR
+754 VAV